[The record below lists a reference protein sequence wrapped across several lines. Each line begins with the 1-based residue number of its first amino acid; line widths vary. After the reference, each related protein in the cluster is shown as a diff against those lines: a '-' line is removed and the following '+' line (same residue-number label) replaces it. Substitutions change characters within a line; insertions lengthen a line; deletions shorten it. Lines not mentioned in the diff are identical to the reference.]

1 MLVWESK
8 NIEFS
13 KSEIMN
19 TLIEKGFPPKHKVK
33 IDWLEFFL
41 SDCYQGLGR
50 PWIVG
55 YTTTGEVRLFYRSI
69 SEGIWRSTDGSD
81 GPTISKAQHLP
92 NGSYET
98 TTQVDFRLGKIFDK
112 IPHMQRMPWMQS
124 PWRWLLTFGSK
135 YGFKRDIKYFLRPSL
150 ERETKIYWG
159 KRSALNYYKKRDMA
173 EVKKAYENYNAN
185 LQLEKIIDSYTFSHE
200 ILGDIHVDIVRGN
213 IQGQD
218 VNIHFGHAVNND
230 PNSVFVIRWDFAD
243 SKLNT
248 FWIPSKQL
256 NLGPL
261 VAKPL
266 DYIVQA
272 PRGRQDLKDYGE
284 YVDIR
289 PLYQNAPL
297 IKQYKSQFLSKS
309 SS

>member
-81 GPTISKAQHLP
+81 GPTISKAQYLP

-112 IPHMQRMPWMQS
+112 IPLQTMPWMQS
-124 PWRWLLTFGSK
+124 PWRWLLTFGRK

-150 ERETKIYWG
+150 EREIKIYWG
-159 KRSALNYYKKRDMA
+159 KRSAVNYYKKRDMA
-173 EVKKAYENYNAN
+173 EVKKGYENYNIK

-200 ILGDIHVDIVRGN
+200 LLGDIHVDIVRGN

-230 PNSVFVIRWDFAD
+230 PNSVFIIRWDFAD

-272 PRGRQDLKDYGE
+272 PRGRQYLKDYGD

-289 PLYQNAPL
+289 PLYQNYSS
-297 IKQYKSQFLSKS
+297 YKTI
-309 SS
+309 

>member
-81 GPTISKAQHLP
+81 GPTISKAQYLP
-92 NGSYET
+92 NDSYET

-112 IPHMQRMPWMQS
+112 IPLQPMPWMQS
-124 PWRWLLTFGSK
+124 PWYWLLTFGRK

-150 ERETKIYWG
+150 EREIKIYWD
-159 KRSALNYYKKRDMA
+159 KRSAVNYYKWRDMA
-173 EVKKAYENYNAN
+173 EVKKGYENYNIK

-230 PNSVFVIRWDFAD
+230 PNSVFVIRWDFAA

-272 PRGRQDLKDYGE
+272 PRGRQYLKDYGE

-289 PLYQNAPL
+289 PLYQNTPL